1 MRSLCL
7 LVSTEFLK
15 LKRTLALRL
24 AFLIPIALTVFVVG
38 AAYARSSATP
48 TKDSLIGFAQLT
60 LTLWSIVVL
69 PFYIALTA
77 ALIAAIEHQSDSWRH
92 LLALPIGRRSLYIA
106 KWVAA
111 GSVLLI
117 ASLTL
122 PTAVA
127 LAAEGF
133 RFFKPGWSV
142 ADTPTTMVFRGALLS
157 YVAAGLVFSIQMWI
171 SFRWRSFIPG
181 LAVAVGALVCM
192 FAFIPRGAGLFGK
205 VFPWSLPA
213 MAMAPHNI
221 HRALVVIWGL
231 AGGGVAALL
240 AWVDLSRREF

>member
-1 MRSLCL
+1 MRDLYR

-24 AFLIPIALTVFVVG
+24 AFTIPVLLTVFVVG
-38 AAYARSSATP
+38 GAYARSAATP

-69 PFYIALTA
+69 PFYA
-77 ALIAAIEHQSDSWRH
+77 ALIAALVAAIEHQHDNWQH
-92 LLALPIGRRSLYIA
+92 LLALPVNRRSVYVA
-106 KWVAA
+106 KWVSA
-111 GSVLLI
+111 SSLLLI

-122 PTAVA
+122 PIAVSV
-127 LAAEGF
+127 AAEGL
-133 RFFKPGWSV
+133 RILKPGWML
-142 ADTPTTMVFRGALLS
+142 ADRPTTMVFRGALLS

-171 SFRWRSFIPG
+171 SLRWRNFIPG

-192 FAFIPRGAGLFGK
+192 FALIPRGAGVFGN

-213 MAMAPHNI
+213 MAMAPHNTY
-221 HRALVVIWGL
+221 RTLAVIWGGFGGTL
-231 AGGGVAALL
+231 AAVL
-240 AWVDLSRREF
+240 AWFDLSRREP